1 MRQRVV
7 ILNGCLRFRLRVE
20 HRCNRSGHEQHSHPD
35 QARDIGAPSQRHVS
49 QTSVGSRSYNAL
61 KLFVTSGWRECLC
74 DVATAMK
81 LFWIR
86 AGRHRARVI
95 IASASLIAGTL
106 AGSVAAA
113 QAPNPSSSQ
122 SASALPASPAPTS
135 DTGSS
140 NDTDFLRATKN
151 SDRIAAAFSATD
163 NLAADAST
171 VSTDQLLAVLGTHPE
186 YLPAVKRLVVSSMR
200 QQGEDVSVDTVS
212 SDDLYDALDND
223 PKLRA
228 AVLHMVGA
236 AQADP
241 GSGIPATAESY
252 STADPSLIESTV
264 IESELD
270 PSAAL
275 SDINLTDRQRTL
287 NSRSS
292 YAARREAALS
302 IRPRT
307 ERMPAP
313 AAPPVVHRP
322 SPYSGLQSLRDLYT
336 QFKAQEQPLQR
347 FGLSFFQ
354 HNASLV
360 ALPVTMPLDV
370 PAGPDYVLGPGDR
383 LTLSLSGAMTQR
395 FPISV
400 DSEGRIPMADAG
412 MLLVSG
418 KTIHQ
423 AQSEIERALAPYYN
437 QVRAD
442 ISLSRVR
449 AIRVYVVGE
458 VNHPGAYDVSSLSTA
473 LNALVA
479 AGGPTERGSLRFI
492 KQYRGKQLVAQ
503 IDFYDFLLHGVRSD
517 VQRLE
522 SGDTILVPPVG
533 PQVAVAGMVK
543 RPAIYEIQNEKDLA
557 DVIDLAGGLLVSAT
571 LQNVKVERTE
581 AHERHAMLSVNLP
594 DGSSVQDLRKM
605 LGSLGIQDGDRLTIS
620 PILPYT
626 AQVVYVQGH
635 VARPGK
641 YAYRSGMDVGQIIRS
656 YNDVLPEPADRAEII
671 RLEPPDYRPKVIDF
685 NLKEILDGTDPIE
698 LKPLDTI
705 RIYGRYEADAPLVFI
720 KGEVIRPGEYPL
732 EEGMTV
738 AALVRMAGG
747 FTRSALTNT
756 ADVSSYVVEQGKK
769 VRTEHVEIAIAKALA
784 GDKSADIK
792 LKPGD
797 MVSIRQLAGWN
808 DIGASITVGGE
819 VRYPGAYS
827 IEEGERLSSVIKRA
841 GGFRDTAYAEGA
853 RLERVEVKQLAE
865 KSRDELIQR
874 IEAEGP
880 SMKLV
885 SGLSGQE
892 QAAAVQVMAQ
902 QQQQAL
908 SVLRQQPVTGRLVI
922 KISGDIREWEN
933 TPADIELRPGDE
945 LTIPKKPNFVLVNGQ
960 VYSPSAITYAP
971 GKSVEWYL
979 RQAGGPTDF
988 ANRHNIFVIRANGAV
1003 LAGADG
1009 RGFWKTSV
1017 LGATMK
1023 PGDTIV
1029 VPEKIV
1035 AGSMVWKNL
1044 LNTAQFTSSLALAAR
1059 VVTSF

>member
-1 MRQRVV
+1 MRCHCPMKLAR
-7 ILNGCLRFRLRVE
+7 ILAGTLRPDTWMVAACLIAGSLMGPFVAA
-20 HRCNRSGHEQHSHPD
+20 QTP
-35 QARDIGAPSQRHVS
+35 APAPSQS
-49 QTSVGSRSYNAL
+49 TS
-61 KLFVTSGWRECLC
+61 T
-74 DVATAMK
+74 
-81 LFWIR
+81 
-86 AGRHRARVI
+86 
-95 IASASLIAGTL
+95 
-106 AGSVAAA
+106 
-113 QAPNPSSSQ
+113 
-122 SASALPASPAPTS
+122 LPAGPASTLDS
-135 DTGSS
+135 GLS
-140 NDTDFLRATKN
+140 NDSNVLQATKN
-151 SDRIAAAFSATD
+151 SDRINDAFG
-163 NLAADAST
+163 ST
-171 VSTDQLLAVLGTHPE
+171 EDIAGPSNTVTTDQLVAILENHPE
-186 YLPAVKRLVVSSMR
+186 YLPAVKRLVANSMR
-200 QQGEDVSVDTVS
+200 EHGDDVSIDTIT

-228 AVLHMVGA
+228 TVFRFIT
-236 AQADP
+236 AQPNAGSPLQASALGPVEPAFNP
-241 GSGIPATAESY
+241 GLTDISAGEIGRNLVAEESNIDGLSARRVPESY
-252 STADPSLIESTV
+252 SVRRD
-264 IESELD
+264 
-270 PSAAL
+270 AAL
-275 SDINLTDRQRTL
+275 SVHRQ
-287 NSRSS
+287 
-292 YAARREAALS
+292 
-302 IRPRT
+302 T
-307 ERMPAP
+307 ERAAAP
-313 AAPPVVHRP
+313 ASPVVVHRP

-336 QFKAQEQPLQR
+336 QFKGQDQPLQR
-347 FGLSFFQ
+347 FGLSFFDR
-354 HNASLV
+354 NTSL
-360 ALPVTMPLDV
+360 AAPPGTMPLDL

-383 LTLSLSGAMTQR
+383 MMLSISGATTQR

-400 DSEGRIPMADAG
+400 DAEGRIPMADAG
-412 MLLVSG
+412 LLQVSG
-418 KTIHQ
+418 KTISQ
-423 AQSEIERALAPYYN
+423 AQTDIERALVPYYN
-437 QVRAD
+437 HVRAD

-458 VNHPGAYDVSSLSTA
+458 VKRPGAYDVSSLSTA

-479 AGGPTERGSLRFI
+479 AGGPTDRGSLRLI
-492 KQYRGKQLVAQ
+492 KQYRGKQLIAE

-533 PQVAVAGMVK
+533 SQVEVAGMVK
-543 RPAIYEIQNEKDLA
+543 RPAIYEIRNEKDLA
-557 DVIDLAGGLLVSAT
+557 DAIDLAGGLLVSAT

-581 AHERHAMLSVNLP
+581 AHERRAMLSVNLP
-594 DGSSVQDLRKM
+594 EGSSVQDLRKV
-605 LGSLGIQDGDRLTIS
+605 LGSVGIQDGDRLTIS

-626 AQVVYVQGH
+626 SQVIYVQGH

-641 YAYRSGMDVGQIIRS
+641 YAYRAGMDVGQIIRS

-705 RIYGRYEADAPLVFI
+705 RIYGRYEVDAPKVSI
-720 KGEVIRPGEYPL
+720 KGEVLRPGEYPL

-747 FTRSALTNT
+747 FTRSALTDT
-756 ADVSSYVVEQGKK
+756 ADVASYVVEQGKK
-769 VRTEHVEIAIAKALA
+769 VRTEHVEIPIAKALA
-784 GDKSADIK
+784 GDNSVDIK
-792 LKPGD
+792 LKAGD

-808 DIGASITVGGE
+808 DIGASITIDGE

-841 GGFRDTAYAEGA
+841 GGFRETAYPAGA
-853 RLERVEVKQLAE
+853 KLDRIEVKQLAE

-885 SGLSGQE
+885 SGLSGSE

-922 KISGDIREWEN
+922 KLSGDIGQWEN
-933 TPADIELRPGDE
+933 TPADIELRPGDD

-971 GKSVEWYL
+971 GRTVEWYL

-988 ANRHNIFVIRANGAV
+988 ANRHNIFVIRANGSV
-1003 LAGADG
+1003 LAGEEG

-1035 AGSMVWKNL
+1035 AGSTVWKNL